1 METIIITPRSD
12 GDKFDIMLG
21 PSIQNIR
28 TKCVNVSDKPG
39 TDSPELKTISNKYNV
54 GIRTIIDNNIITD
67 DSLVILVKSDV
78 SIADPRAI
86 DKLVYTFESNPDIG
100 LVGVRGVSCIND
112 SVRLYDKSNTPL
124 NGLVYNVVD
133 AVKGQYVGE
142 DVKGFYTDV
151 IAVDD
156 SVIAIRG
163 KALLAIGALF
173 EVNTNIGFGIEAV
186 IKLLRYG
193 YEAVVVD
200 MFIISNDYTDIDP
213 SVIDEIAS
221 QLKLTYPITVNS
233 LNISKNFVVDVEL

>member
-1 METIIITPRSD
+1 M
-12 GDKFDIMLG
+12 
-21 PSIQNIR
+21 
-28 TKCVNVSDKPG
+28 
-39 TDSPELKTISNKYNV
+39 
-54 GIRTIIDNNIITD
+54 
-67 DSLVILVKSDV
+67 
-78 SIADPRAI
+78 
-86 DKLVYTFESNPDIG
+86 
-100 LVGVRGVSCIND
+100 
-112 SVRLYDKSNTPL
+112 
-124 NGLVYNVVD
+124 VYNVVD

-156 SVIAIRG
+156 SMIAIRG

-186 IKLLRYG
+186 VKLLRYG
-193 YEAVVVD
+193 YEAVVID